1 MEIKRQ
7 KPPLSSTSVLLFVSV
22 LIVTAFWFSSYDC
35 SLIRRFT
42 TETRFESSA
51 GDGRGSSV
59 FPAVEL
65 RTTVTSSNR
74 VQAVRSA
81 SPPGDGSFVDISR
94 FRNNT
99 TSSSSFVVKQ
109 RKRAKPISR
118 KEELEQGLARA
129 RASIRRAAMAATDQN
144 SSIGGGSVYHNPR
157 AFYQSYKE
165 MEKRFKVYV
174 YKEGEPPMVHDGP
187 CKDIYTV
194 EGRFIQEMEHGS
206 SSIKFKT
213 EDPERAHVYFMPF
226 SVTWMVKYLY
236 TPLSYDVSPLRRFV
250 ADYVTV
256 ISTKHQF
263 WNRTLGADHFMLA
276 CHDWGPH
283 ASRGNKQL
291 HDNSI
296 RVLCN
301 ANTSESF
308 NPHKDVTLP
317 EIHLHG
323 GQIPTQLLSPPP
335 STTPRPYLAFFAGG
349 LHGPIRPILLRH
361 WQHRHDPQLP
371 IFEYLPKNNHTPS
384 YHSFMLSS
392 KFCLCPS
399 GHEVA
404 SPRIV
409 EAIYAEC
416 VPVILS
422 QGYVLPFSDVLRWE
436 AFSVRVEVEEIPR
449 LKEVLGS
456 ISEEG
461 YLRLKEGVRAVR
473 KHFVLNQ
480 PAKRYDVFHM
490 ILHSV
495 WLRRLD
501 LKLLA

>member
-42 TETRFESSA
+42 TESRFESSA

-94 FRNNT
+94 FRKNT

-157 AFYQSYKE
+157 AFYQSYRE

-236 TPLSYDVSPLRRFV
+236 TPLSYDVAPLRRFV

-416 VPVILS
+416 VP
-422 QGYVLPFSDVLRWE
+422 
-436 AFSVRVEVEEIPR
+436 
-449 LKEVLGS
+449 EVLGS